1 MRLKVLNLQKPVA
14 FYLKLIILCW
24 LDPSLV
30 YVAICMLCFLHHR
43 HLSLHQSISTIS
55 TQSVEQC
62 SVFRPCFTMFVF
74 LAWFPFTSSI
84 VPNEMISGNDNR
96 RSTGLPPEQMEPVS
110 KEIWREKP
118 AEDIIPA
125 QF

>member
-74 LAWFPFTSSI
+74 LAWYPMDSI
-84 VPNEMISGNDNR
+84 HSPAVLFLMNR
-96 RSTGLPPEQMEPVS
+96 FIRERQQ
-110 KEIWREKP
+110 EINRAATRADGASFQRDLARK
-118 AEDIIPA
+118 AR
-125 QF
+125 